1 MKNFCATVTTIAAL
15 LIVGI
20 AAPVHADQNDNRL
33 DTLFGRLHQTE
44 SFVEATKIVQQIWV
58 VWTEFE
64 EEDTHEAMLRGV
76 DAMAGA
82 DYDAALA
89 IFDEVIRMH
98 PAFAEAWNKRA
109 TVYYLMG
116 RLEESLNDVAVTLD
130 LEPRHFGALSG
141 KGMIMMAQG
150 NFTQAIEAFERA
162 LETNPHMP
170 GVRMRIE
177 KLQEEL
183 DKNAI

>member
-1 MKNFCATVTTIAAL
+1 MKYFFAIVTMIAVL
-15 LIVGI
+15 LVMGDVTS
-20 AAPVHADQNDNRL
+20 AHADQNDNRL
-33 DTLFGRLHQTE
+33 DTLFGRLHKTK
-44 SFVEATKIVQQIWV
+44 SFGEATQIVQQIWV
-58 VWTEFE
+58 VWTEYE
-64 EEDTHEAMLRGV
+64 DEDTYEAMLRGV

-82 DYDAALA
+82 NYDTALA
-89 IFDEVIRMH
+89 IFDDVVSRH

-116 RLEESLNDVAVTLD
+116 RFEESLSDVAVTLD

-141 KGMIMMAQG
+141 KGLIMMAKG
-150 NFTQAIEAFERA
+150 DFTHAIEAFERA

-170 GVRMRIE
+170 SIRMRIE
-177 KLQEEL
+177 KLHEEL